1 MQTEIVSFWDR
12 NRMLIK
18 GFLIGFLILIML
30 IPTVFLLQLVS
41 ERQSRQ
47 NEVINEVS
55 SKWGMQ
61 QTITGPI
68 VMVPYYSKSDSKR
81 KMAYFLPETLN
92 ITGDMKP
99 EVRHRSLYDVK
110 LYRSEMTLSGK
121 FAPVTADLV
130 QLSPDEVY
138 WNEAR
143 LVMGIGD
150 AKGLEDEVTLTLNAH
165 KQIMNAGSPE
175 NNIVDDGVS
184 TLITEDVK
192 TGMEYSIH
200 IKAKGSSYLYFVPV
214 GKTTE
219 VALHSNWENPAFDGQ
234 YLPSTTP
241 VINKEGFDA
250 HWKVLQVSRSYPQA
264 WKEGSYDITRSAFGV
279 KLLQPTDG
287 YAMTERCVKYAILFI
302 ALTFTVF
309 FFMEIMQKVQVH
321 PLQYILVGFAL
332 CVFYTLLLSISEYA
346 GFNPAYL
353 IASSATVLLI
363 GSYVWSIFKKI
374 KVAFGFAFALGC
386 LYGYIFTLIQ
396 LQDYALIFGSIGL
409 FVILAIIMFYS
420 NKIDWYGTGKGNKQ
434 LTGS

>member
-1 MQTEIVSFWDR
+1 MQTEIISFWER

-30 IPTVFLLQLVS
+30 IPTAFLLHLVS

-55 SKWGMQ
+55 SKWGNQ

-68 VMVPYYSKSDSKR
+68 IVVPYLNHTENKR
-81 KMAYFLPETLN
+81 KTAYFLPETLN
-92 ITGDMKP
+92 VNGDLKP
-99 EVRHRSLYDVK
+99 EVRHRSLYDVE
-110 LYRSEMTLSGK
+110 LYRSEMTLTGK
-121 FAPVTADLV
+121 FAPITADLV
-130 QLSPDEVY
+130 QLSPDDMY

-143 LVMGIGD
+143 LVMGLGD
-150 AKGLEDEVTLTLNAH
+150 ARGLEDEVILTLNGR
-165 KQIMNAGSPE
+165 KQNMSAGAGDNDFTGES
-175 NNIVDDGVS
+175 VS
-184 TLITEDVK
+184 SLV
-192 TGMEYSIH
+192 TGDLKSGLEYSIH
-200 IKAKGSSYLYFVPV
+200 IRAKGSSYLYFVPV

-219 VALHSNWENPAFDGQ
+219 VALHSNWKDPAFDGQ
-234 YLPSTTP
+234 YLPSKTP
-241 VINKEGFDA
+241 VITKDGFEA
-250 HWKVLQVSRSYPQA
+250 YWKVLQVSRSFPQA
-264 WKEGSYDITRSAFGV
+264 WKDVNYELSKSSFGV

-287 YAMTERCVKYAILFI
+287 YAMTERCEKYAILFI
-302 ALTFTVF
+302 ALTFVVF

-321 PLQYILVGFAL
+321 PLQYILVGIAL

-363 GSYVWSIFKKI
+363 GIYVWGIFRKF
-374 KVAFGFAFALGC
+374 KVALGFTIALGS
-386 LYGYIFTLIQ
+386 LYGYIFTLVQ

-420 NKIDWYGTGKGNKQ
+420 NKIDWYSAGKTHKV
-434 LTGS
+434 TTP

>member
-1 MQTEIVSFWDR
+1 MQTETISFWER

-30 IPTVFLLQLVS
+30 IPTAFLLHLVS

-55 SKWGMQ
+55 SKWGNQ
-61 QTITGPI
+61 QTITGPLI
-68 VMVPYYSKSDSKR
+68 VVPYLNRAENKR
-81 KMAYFLPETLN
+81 KTAYFLPETLN
-92 ITGDMKP
+92 VNGDMKP

-110 LYRSEMTLSGK
+110 LYRSEMTVSGK
-121 FAPVTADLV
+121 FAPITADLV
-130 QLSPDEVY
+130 QLSPDDVY

-143 LVMGIGD
+143 LVMGLGD
-150 AKGLEDEVTLTLNAH
+150 ARGLEDEVLLSLNGR
-165 KQIMNAGSPE
+165 KQSMSAGAGDNDFAGES
-175 NNIVDDGVS
+175 VS
-184 TLITEDVK
+184 SLVGEDLK
-192 TGMEYSIH
+192 SGLEYNIH

-219 VALHSNWENPAFDGQ
+219 VALHSNWKDPAFDGQ
-234 YLPSTTP
+234 YLPSKTP
-241 VINKEGFDA
+241 VVTKDGFDA
-250 HWKVLQVSRSYPQA
+250 YWKVLQVSRSFPQA
-264 WKEGSYDITRSAFGV
+264 WKDGNYELAKSAFGV

-321 PLQYILVGFAL
+321 PLQYILVGIAL

-363 GSYVWSIFKKI
+363 GIYVWGIFKKF
-374 KVAFGFAFALGC
+374 KVALGFTIALGS
-386 LYGYIFTLIQ
+386 LYGYIFTLVQ
-396 LQDYALIFGSIGL
+396 LQDYALIFGSVGL

-420 NKIDWYGTGKGNKQ
+420 NKIDWYSAGKAHRI
-434 LTGS
+434 TTP

>member
-1 MQTEIVSFWDR
+1 MQTETISFWER

-30 IPTVFLLQLVS
+30 IPTAFLLHLVS
-41 ERQSRQ
+41 ERQGRQ

-55 SKWGMQ
+55 SKWGNQ
-61 QTITGPI
+61 QTITGPLI
-68 VMVPYYSKSDSKR
+68 VVPYLNRSENKR
-81 KMAYFLPETLN
+81 KTAYFLPETLN
-92 ITGDMKP
+92 VNGDMRP
-99 EVRHRSLYDVK
+99 EVRHRSLYDVE

-121 FAPVTADLV
+121 FAPITADLV
-130 QLSPDEVY
+130 QLSPDNVY

-143 LVMGIGD
+143 LVMGLGD
-150 AKGLEDEVTLTLNAH
+150 ARGLEDEVMLTLNGR
-165 KQIMNAGSPE
+165 KQNMSAGAGDNDFQGES
-175 NNIVDDGVS
+175 VS
-184 TLITEDVK
+184 SLVTEDLK
-192 TGMEYSIH
+192 SGLEYNIH

-219 VALHSNWENPAFDGQ
+219 VALHSNWKDPAFDGQ
-234 YLPSTTP
+234 YLPSKTP
-241 VINKEGFDA
+241 VITKDGFDA
-250 HWKVLQVSRSYPQA
+250 YWKVLQVSRSFPQA
-264 WKEGSYDITRSAFGV
+264 WKDGSYELAKSAFGV

-302 ALTFTVF
+302 ALTFIVF

-321 PLQYILVGFAL
+321 PLQYILVGMAL

-363 GSYVWSIFKKI
+363 GIYVWGIFRKF
-374 KVAFGFAFALGC
+374 KVALAFTIALAA
-386 LYGYIFTLIQ
+386 LYGYIFTLVQ

-420 NKIDWYGTGKGNKQ
+420 NKIDWYSASKHKEYPTA
-434 LTGS
+434 

>member
-1 MQTEIVSFWDR
+1 MQTETISFWER

-18 GFLIGFLILIML
+18 GLLIGFLILIML
-30 IPTVFLLQLVS
+30 IPTAFLLHLVS

-55 SKWGMQ
+55 SKWGNQ
-61 QTITGPI
+61 QTITGPLI
-68 VMVPYYSKSDSKR
+68 VVPYLNHTENKR
-81 KMAYFLPETLN
+81 KTAYFLPETLN
-92 ITGDMKP
+92 VNGDMKP
-99 EVRHRSLYDVK
+99 EVRHRSLYDVE
-110 LYRSEMTLSGK
+110 LYRSEMTLTGK
-121 FAPVTADLV
+121 FAPITADLV
-130 QLSPDEVY
+130 QLSSGDMY

-143 LVMGIGD
+143 LVMGLGD
-150 AKGLEDEVTLTLNAH
+150 ARGLEDEVILTLNGR
-165 KQIMNAGSPE
+165 KQNMSAGAGDNDFTGES
-175 NNIVDDGVS
+175 VSSLVTDDLKSG
-184 TLITEDVK
+184 L
-192 TGMEYSIH
+192 EYNIH

-219 VALHSNWENPAFDGQ
+219 VALHSNWKDPAFDGQ
-234 YLPSTTP
+234 YLPSKTP
-241 VINKEGFDA
+241 VITKDGFEA
-250 HWKVLQVSRSYPQA
+250 YWKVLQVSRSFPQA
-264 WKEGSYDITRSAFGV
+264 WKDANYELSKSAFGV

-302 ALTFTVF
+302 ALTFIVF

-321 PLQYILVGFAL
+321 PLQYILVGIAL

-363 GSYVWSIFKKI
+363 GIYVWGIFRKF
-374 KVAFGFAFALGC
+374 KVALGFTTALAV
-386 LYGYIFTLIQ
+386 LYGYIFTLVQ

-420 NKIDWYGTGKGNKQ
+420 NKIDWYSAGK
-434 LTGS
+434 THRISTS